1 MTSSKKTTD
10 PRIHLLRQVLE
21 ILMWELSVLRERHWE
36 ELPNLNAKKKILITH
51 MSEFDWAPAPSDRDN
66 FDLVLLK
73 SQIRDLEYQVGQTI
87 RGSLDILHNQFD
99 DLKRRQTS
107 WRRALEPYRHNGSL
121 TGDGPCS
128 SLF

>member
-1 MTSSKKTTD
+1 MSSPNKTTD

-21 ILMWELSVLRERHWE
+21 LLMWELSALRERHWE
-36 ELPNLNAKKKILITH
+36 ELPNLNTQKKTLITR
-51 MSEFDWAPAPSDRDN
+51 MAEFDWAPAPSDRDN

-87 RGSLDILHNQFD
+87 RSSLDILRSQFD

-121 TGDGPCS
+121 TGGGPCS
-128 SLF
+128 ALF